1 MIYWPKSDQENAQH
15 HKLSILLCSSTLFI
29 LFFNGVGI
37 NGSSQVESNTIQ
49 HYINASDGVT
59 GYFISLLHYLNVND
73 YTEIV
78 LQASGDDFQ
87 YYGAHCYFY
96 GWLVA

>member
-1 MIYWPKSDQENAQH
+1 MDT
-15 HKLSILLCSSTLFI
+15 SSAHYI
-29 LFFNGVGI
+29 SGGIRI

-49 HYINASDGVT
+49 HYKNASDGDT